1 MKNRKYIFYLF
12 FMVSGLLF
20 AARLF
25 YLQVIDDSYKLSAE
39 NNVIRTIRLFPPRGF
54 IFDRNDKL
62 LVFNQPAYDL
72 MVVPRQVPEIDTAAF
87 CKLFKISKERFD
99 LEMARVSDGYFFYKA
114 SPFLRQ
120 IRKEDFAR
128 IQDQLFKFPG
138 FYFEK
143 RIFRDYNYQIG
154 SNIFGFIG
162 EVSPEQISKDKTYR
176 RGDLIGKAGIE
187 KSYEE
192 ILRGIPGVKRIMVDK
207 LNREK
212 GRFQNGLYDTLPT
225 PGKDLTTTLDISLQ
239 MYGEL
244 LMRNKRGSVV
254 AIEPATGEILALV
267 TSPNFDPNLL
277 VGRERTRNYY
287 ELYVDSINKPL
298 FDRALLAEYPP
309 GSTFKVVNALIGLE
323 EGVITPQTTVTCF
336 GAYRVGN
343 LRVGCHC
350 PSGTSIQLR
359 NSISKSCNTYY
370 CTIYKSIVDKY
381 RTPQEGLDVWYKH
394 VRSFG
399 LGGFFGNDLSTG
411 RKGFVPDAAYFTKA
425 HRSDRWKSLSTISL
439 GIGQGELVVTPLQLC
454 NIAAIVANRGFYYTP
469 HIVKRI
475 EGLPIDN
482 EGFTKPHFTTVS
494 QRHFEDVVNGMWDVF
509 ELGTARASRLPNIE
523 MCGKTGTAEN
533 PHGQDHSIFI
543 AFAPRENP
551 QIAISIIVENGYWG
565 SRWAAPIA
573 SLMAELYLTGEI
585 SRPELEKRMREGD
598 LSDEYA
604 RQLLKNRKPKKTD
617 ADAGE

>member
-1 MKNRKYIFYLF
+1 MNNRKVTFYFIFFLVGF
-12 FMVSGLLF
+12 IF

-25 YLQVIDDSYKLSAE
+25 YLQVIDTSYKLSAE

-54 IFDRNDKL
+54 IFDRNEKL

-72 MVVPRQVPEIDTAAF
+72 MVVPKQVPEIDTNAF
-87 CKLFKISKERFD
+87 CELFGISKERFD
-99 LEMARVSDGYFFYKA
+99 LEIKRTSEGYFYYKA

-128 IQDQLFKFPG
+128 IQDQLFKYPG

-143 RIFRDYNYQIG
+143 RIFRDYNYRTG

-162 EVSPEQISKDKTYR
+162 EVNPDQIKDDPSYR

-192 ILRGIPGVKRIMVDK
+192 TLRGIPGVKRIMVDK

-212 GRFQNGLYDTLPT
+212 GRFQNGQYDTLPV
-225 PGKDLTTTLDISLQ
+225 PGSDLTTTIDIVLQ
-239 MYGEL
+239 QYGEE
-244 LMRNKRGSVV
+244 LMRNKRGSLV

-277 VGRERTRNYY
+277 VGRERTHNYY
-287 ELYVDSINKPL
+287 ELYIDSINKPL
-298 FDRALLAEYPP
+298 YDRALLAEYPP

-323 EGVITPQTTVTCF
+323 EGVITPNTTVTCF
-336 GAYRVGN
+336 GAYRMGS

-350 PSGTSIQLR
+350 PSGTSISLR

-370 CTIYKSIVDKY
+370 CTIYKAIIDNYK
-381 RTPQEGLDVWYKH
+381 TPQEGLDAWNNH

-411 RKGFVPDAAYFTKA
+411 RKGFVPDASYFNKA
-425 HRSDRWKSLSTISL
+425 HRSDKWKSLSTISL
-439 GIGQGELVVTPLQLC
+439 GIGQGELVVTPLQLA

-469 HIVKRI
+469 HIVKKI
-475 EGLPIDN
+475 DGQPIDN
-482 EGFTKPHFTTVS
+482 EKFTKPNYTTVS
-494 QRHFEDVVNGMWDVF
+494 EKHFEDVVNGMWDVF
-509 ELGTARASRLPNIE
+509 EVGTARASRLPDVE

-543 AFAPRENP
+543 SFAPRENP
-551 QIAISIIVENGYWG
+551 KIAISIIVENGYWG

-573 SLMAELYLTGEI
+573 SLMTELYLTGNVT
-585 SRPELEKRMREGD
+585 RKDLEKRMKDGD
-598 LSDEYA
+598 LSEEYA
-604 RQLLKNRKPKKTD
+604 RQLLKRKKPQTTQ